1 MQWEKEATTDGYL
14 KEGRDAKIEEGTYQN
29 LKIIHNIRRNTRE
42 QRMSIINQQVKLK
55 KKFIVALKTL
65 DMRESLDFW
74 LTQYNRPIGV
84 LENGEFLRAHFAKLN
99 FTQNPELNKKVSR
112 HDFEQ
117 IKVIGRGA
125 FSRVILVRKK
135 DTGRLYAMKIMR
147 KDKLVREQK
156 IKPIINERK
165 IMEKLNHPFVVRL
178 YWSFQSKQEIYF
190 VMDICTGGEMFF
202 HLGKV

>member
-1 MQWEKEATTDGYL
+1 
-14 KEGRDAKIEEGTYQN
+14 
-29 LKIIHNIRRNTRE
+29 
-42 QRMSIINQQVKLK
+42 
-55 KKFIVALKTL
+55 
-65 DMRESLDFW
+65 MRESLDFW
-74 LTQYNRPIGV
+74 LTQYNRPLSV
-84 LENGEFLRAHFAKLN
+84 LENGEFLRAHFAKLT
-99 FTQNPELNKKVSR
+99 FTASSDSLKVSR

-165 IMEKLNHPFVVRL
+165 IME
-178 YWSFQSKQEIYF
+178 
-190 VMDICTGGEMFF
+190 
-202 HLGKV
+202 

>member
-1 MQWEKEATTDGYL
+1 M
-14 KEGRDAKIEEGTYQN
+14 
-29 LKIIHNIRRNTRE
+29 
-42 QRMSIINQQVKLK
+42 
-55 KKFIVALKTL
+55 
-65 DMRESLDFW
+65 
-74 LTQYNRPIGV
+74 
-84 LENGEFLRAHFAKLN
+84 
-99 FTQNPELNKKVSR
+99 KVTR

-156 IKPIINERK
+156 IKPIINERQ
-165 IMEKLNHPFVVRL
+165 IMQDLDHPFIVKL
-178 YWSFQSKQEIYF
+178 YWSFQSKSELFF

-202 HLGKV
+202 HLGKVQKFTEE